1 MIGFEKGVQKLRRSE
16 FSKQQQHQKLLFLLQ
31 HKLLKMSEPD
41 TVHWHL
47 KNCTRDQKLFL
58 TVSFSLETIVS
69 NSGCMFYY
77 ALSFS
82 K

>member
-1 MIGFEKGVQKLRRSE
+1 MIGFGKGVQKLRRSD
-16 FSKQQQHQKLLFLLQ
+16 FSKQQHQKSLFLLL

-58 TVSFSLETIVS
+58 TVSFSLETTVS
-69 NSGCMFYY
+69 NSGCMFYC